1 MRAGINKQIE
11 LNMSHPGSSALLNK
25 LNSELCKL

>member
-11 LNMSHPGSSALLNK
+11 LNMSHPGSSALFNK
-25 LNSELCKL
+25 LNGQYKW